1 MAAPILVAKNQKT
14 DLVLLPALGSI
25 LGKRR

>member
-1 MAAPILVAKNQKT
+1 MAARLLAARNRQT
-14 DLVLLPALGSI
+14 ELVLRQMLGSI

>member
-1 MAAPILVAKNQKT
+1 MVAPILIAQSPKADV
-14 DLVLLPALGSI
+14 VLLPALGSI